1 MFNKIK
7 SMKECIKETAEKR
20 AKKFM
25 QAEMTKQW
33 RVEPVMDGEK
43 VVFRLGE
50 SECNW
55 EVKVYPN
62 S

>member
-1 MFNKIK
+1 
-7 SMKECIKETAEKR
+7 MKECIKETAEKR